1 MEAAAKGSRDAEE
14 HFASTR
20 SHTESHCRA
29 DLLDFIRSENAH
41 QRFKAVQR
49 QRLHLKAVCRRVF
62 LQSVALRRI
71 EIHQPRDSQVL
82 RIPAGDGH
90 HDAQGQVRPV
100 AGLLRRTPKPLGSR
114 SLPSRGWAS
123 RVRRTPRRGLAMD

>member
-49 QRLHLKAVCRRVF
+49 QGLHLKAVCRRVF
-62 LQSVALRRI
+62 RQSVALRRL

-82 RIPAGDGH
+82 RIPAGDGN
-90 HDAQGQVRPV
+90 HDAQGQLAHCRYVYHDGRSRLP
-100 AGLLRRTPKPLGSR
+100 LLRTDAGIKVDPPH
-114 SLPSRGWAS
+114 
-123 RVRRTPRRGLAMD
+123 LARDLAVD